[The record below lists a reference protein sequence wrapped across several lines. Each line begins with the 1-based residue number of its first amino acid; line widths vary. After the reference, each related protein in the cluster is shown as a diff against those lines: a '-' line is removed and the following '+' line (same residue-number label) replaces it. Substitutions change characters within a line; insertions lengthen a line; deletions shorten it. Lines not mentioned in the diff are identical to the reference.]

1 VDLPQVVANELGI
14 DTAHARR
21 GLSAVFMSM
30 RMALD
35 QATFGQVRKAF
46 PGSDAWMR
54 EIELEQPRTGEI
66 LALASPKALRRQ
78 LKLAGFTEKDIS
90 RLGPTVGQALQAALS
105 PEAFDHVVARVPLLK
120 GAL

>member
-1 VDLPQVVANELGI
+1 MNLPQVVAKELGI
-14 DTAHARR
+14 DVAQAER
-21 GLSAVFMSM
+21 GLSAIFMSM

-35 QATFGQVRKAF
+35 PVTFGQVTKAF

-66 LALASPKALRRQ
+66 LALVSPKALRRQ

-90 RLGPTVGQALQAALS
+90 RLGPTVGRALQAALS
-105 PEAFDHVVARVPLLK
+105 PEAFDHVVTRVPLLK